1 MPGQAGG
8 RARVIRV
15 WVSYCG
21 PWESRCIVVGMSA
34 ISCIGLIGLS
44 LAIASA
50 ACGSW
55 TDDPAVNTLVSA
67 DHVGCVITHTAV
79 AHTGDVW
86 VAWYDS
92 SAGYDVR
99 LQRLDEH
106 GVAAFD
112 PPILISDQSLS
123 WVQDFDLECDAAGNA
138 AIAWAS
144 ETLIGAVLVEP
155 SGDIAW
161 VHEFGVGSGAF
172 LGSPQVCGTDDG
184 AVVVGWLQDAP
195 SHIQRVE
202 SDGTLAWDFEVVLDA
217 GGTTAL
223 SDIQPSLDGSVI
235 VSCVHYLS
243 FSGAKRLKAQR
254 ISAGGGSMWGLGMV
268 DVFTSGSLQFG
279 AYPSF
284 ISDGAGG
291 GRFAWYETSPL
302 LAHVQWIDLNGG
314 AQWGSNGLIATN
326 ESSMVHVSPSACIDQ
341 STGETT
347 VFWVRQNSAQST
359 AGIQANRFN
368 EAGDALWGSAGR
380 QIVAPISTHT
390 ILDLQAGQIGSVAS
404 AMWIRDAGLSETV
417 LGVGLDAMGVMQW
430 GFGPT
435 SLGVSSGEKTDLSS
449 AGGATQRIA
458 TWAQMW
464 DGAFRVF
471 AQNVHQDGTLGPGI
485 SCPADVNGDGV
496 VGTDD
501 LLLIIRLWG
510 PCVECESDLNGDG
523 MVGTDDLLALLA
535 SWGLC

>member
-1 MPGQAGG
+1 MTSWE
-8 RARVIRV
+8 V
-15 WVSYCG
+15 WVSFYG
-21 PWESRCIVVGMSA
+21 LWELWRIVAVMSA
-34 ISCIGLIGLS
+34 IQCIGRTA
-44 LAIASA
+44 LALVCASA
-50 ACGSW
+50 ANGGW
-55 TDDPAVNTLVSA
+55 TDDPAINTLVSGVE
-67 DHVGCVITHTAV
+67 VGCVITHTAV
-79 AHTGDVW
+79 ASTGDVW

-106 GVAAFD
+106 GVAMFD

-123 WVQDFDLECDAAGNA
+123 WVQEFDLVCDAAGNA
-138 AIAWAS
+138 ALAWAS
-144 ETLIGAVLVEP
+144 ETSIGATLVNT
-155 SGDIAW
+155 SGDMVW
-161 VHEFGVGSGAF
+161 FHEFGVGSGAF

-195 SHIQRVE
+195 SHLQRVE
-202 SDGTLAWDFEVVLDA
+202 FDGTLAWASEVVLDE
-217 GGTTAL
+217 GGTTAM
-223 SDIQPSLDGSVI
+223 SDMQASVDGSVL

-254 ISAGGGSMWGLGMV
+254 ISSSGGTMWGLGMV

-291 GRFAWYETSPL
+291 GRFDWYETSPL
-302 LAHVQWIDLNGG
+302 RVRLQWIDLDGDV
-314 AQWGSNGLIATN
+314 QWGSNGLIATN

-347 VFWVRQNSAQST
+347 VFWVRQNSVQST

-380 QIVAPISTHT
+380 QIVAPMSTHT

-417 LGVGLDAMGVMQW
+417 LSVGLDAMGVMQW

-435 SLGVSSGEKTDLSS
+435 SLGLSSGEKTDLSS

-458 TWAQMW
+458 AWAQMW

-485 SCPADVNGDGV
+485 SCPADVNGDGI

-501 LLLIIRLWG
+501 LLLIIGQWG